1 MIRKIN
7 RLNEEIARWAFEII
21 FKKNNQWIIA
31 FTNPTA
37 GPWKTIKSNSLDDG
51 SYGEVYRFILEEDR
65 PDIVMYNDS
74 LKVVIVFEAKDSIGK
89 LKEKEQ
95 SKKSALVVN
104 KLANI
109 LSSKGTNPFWRGR
122 ENYKVIT
129 GLLWGNTDRLASEI
143 EKEELFDTYYDLIKD
158 CSKVH
163 SSIIIGIETLY
174 KNNELKCYAYTK
186 TYDIN
191 DEELGDKII
200 STLLYKVVV

>member
-21 FKKNNQWIIA
+21 FKKNDQWTIA

-74 LKVVIVFEAKDSIGK
+74 LKVVIVFEAKDSITK

-95 SKKSALVVN
+95 SKKSAQVVC
-104 KLANI
+104 KLADI
-109 LSSKGTNPFWRGR
+109 LSSKGANPFWRGR

-129 GLLWGNTDRLASEI
+129 GLLWGSTDNLSSEI
-143 EKEELFDTYYDLIKD
+143 EKEDLYDIYYNLVKYY
-158 CSKVH
+158 SKVH
-163 SSIIIGIETLY
+163 SSIVIGIETLY
-174 KNNELKCYAYTK
+174 KNNELKCYAYSK
-186 TYDIN
+186 AYNKN
-191 DEELGDKII
+191 DEELGNKVI
-200 STLLYKVVV
+200 STLLNKVAV